1 MSSFC
6 NEVFEAGNC
15 DCGGEKK
22 KKSYLFLTEFTVL
35 VAVLSLQMFQF
46 KVGKIVFML
55 GLSHQ
60 MMLG

>member
-6 NEVFEAGNC
+6 NEVFEAGNR
-15 DCGGEKK
+15 DCGEE

>member
-15 DCGGEKK
+15 DCGEEK

-55 GLSHQ
+55 GLSNQ